1 MESAMESDKDKE
13 KKNGES
19 PAIAERLLESR
30 TIIVS
35 GPVDSEMATRVM
47 TQLVLLSHIDPKKRV
62 TLLVNC
68 PGGEVFSGFAIFDMI
83 RYMGC
88 PVISVVAGLAA
99 SMGTIIP
106 LAAGKGNRYALPH
119 AKFLIHQPL
128 LMGYQGKA
136 SDLEIQANEIIKDRE
151 RIAKLYADLTG
162 KPEKEVMHDIDRDK
176 WMSAEEAVEYGL
188 IDKIVASKAELP
200 G

>member
-1 MESAMESDKDKE
+1 MESDKDKE

-30 TIIVS
+30 TIIIS
-35 GPVDSEMATRVM
+35 GQVDSDMAARVL
-47 TQLVLLSHIDPKKRV
+47 TQLVLLAHVDPKKRI
-62 TLLVNC
+62 TLLSNC
-68 PGGEVFSGFAIFDMI
+68 PGGDVYSGFAIFDAI
-83 RYMGC
+83 QFIGC
-88 PVISVVAGLAA
+88 PVVSVVAGLAA
-99 SMGTIIP
+99 SMGSIIP

-128 LMGYQGKA
+128 LIGYQGKA

-151 RIAKLYADLTG
+151 RIAKLYADITG
-162 KPEKEVMHDIDRDK
+162 KPEKDVMRDIDRDK
-176 WMSAEEAVEYGL
+176 WMSAEEALEYGL
-188 IDKIVASKAELP
+188 IDKIVASRADLP